1 MLFIL
6 LDILRDWLYEVGLY
20 WPFGVLDQIEFRAL
34 AATLLSFAF
43 VIVFGRRTIRVL
55 VSLKIG
61 DTGLTDSEALRAISA
76 GRRNTP
82 TMGGVLIAGAIVLS
96 AVLLADI
103 RTAYVQ
109 MGILTVVWLAAL
121 GGADDYLKLTAATR
135 GAGSRQGLYAWEK
148 LVFQLGLG
156 VLLGV
161 FAFRYGDSEAPRDVA
176 HALNI
181 PFQKTYT
188 NAQGEANP
196 SLIYLTGVWYIL
208 FMTLITAG
216 LSNAV
221 NITDGM
227 DGLASGCTTAVALG
241 LLVLAVIAGTE
252 RWSVPLL
259 VPHVPTADELG
270 VLAGALAGAC
280 LGFLWWNCAPAAV
293 FMGDTGSL
301 PIGGLIGYIAVVIR
315 QEFAVLLMC
324 GVFLAEIG
332 SVVLQVG
339 YFKSTGGKR
348 VFRCAPYHHHL
359 HLGGWQEQQ
368 VVARMWIVS
377 ILLVAFALATVKLR

>member
-6 LDILRDWLYEVGLY
+6 FDMLRDWLFDRGLY
-20 WPFGVLDQIEFRAL
+20 WPFGVLDQIEFRVL
-34 AATLLSFAF
+34 AAMLLSFGL
-43 VIVFGRRTIRVL
+43 IIGLGRRTIRVL
-55 VSLKIG
+55 VAMKIG
-61 DTGLTDSEALRAISA
+61 DTGMTDAEALRAISA

-82 TMGGVLIAGAIVLS
+82 TMGGVLIAGAIL
-96 AVLLADI
+96 AGTLLLADL
-103 RTAYVQ
+103 RVPYVQ
-109 MGILTVVWLAAL
+109 MGVLTVIWLACL
-121 GGADDYLKLTAATR
+121 GGVDDYLKLTAATR
-135 GAGSRQGLYAWEK
+135 GAGSRQGLHAWEK
-148 LVFQLGLG
+148 LIFQLGLG

-161 FAFRYGDSEAPRDVA
+161 FAFRYGDSAAPQDVA
-176 HALNI
+176 HALNL

-188 NAQGEANP
+188 TVQGDANP
-196 SLIYLTGVWYIL
+196 DLIYLTGAWYIL

-227 DGLASGCTTAVALG
+227 DGLATGCSAAVAIG
-241 LLVLAVIAGTE
+241 VVVLAVIAGTE

-259 VPHVPTADELG
+259 VPHVPSADELG
-270 VLAGALAGAC
+270 VLVGALAGAC

-301 PIGGLIGYIAVVIR
+301 AIGGILGYVAVVIR

-332 SVVLQVG
+332 SVVMQVG
-339 YFKSTGGKR
+339 YFKASGGKR
-348 VFRCAPYHHHL
+348 IFRCAPYHHHL

-377 ILLVAFALATVKLR
+377 ILLVVFALATLKLR